1 MSWHDFIAVALKILA
16 GWFLLSVFIG
26 LLIAQ
31 FIEAGK
37 GSRRT
42 YPAPDGKTVEA

>member
-1 MSWHDFIAVALKILA
+1 MSWHDIITVALKILA
-16 GWFLLSVFIG
+16 GFFLLSVFFG
-26 LLIAQ
+26 LLAAQ

-37 GSRRT
+37 GPRRT